1 MLLLASSSNCH
12 IKNRKTISK
21 FSFKNHTCTFLVNIT
36 ISVYFWVILVPFPFL
51 VKGKEWPD
59 RKETE
64 QIRKSKFITF
74 VIFSLFDLLLFV
86 YRAGHR
92 SFRGSVKI
100 KQTYEHLKENGDL
113 GTMNRTSASR
123 RAPDIDI
130 KLLQAKRQQAEMRRY
145 NIELSFKKDS
155 IKSVLNSVFF

>member
-1 MLLLASSSNCH
+1 MFYSN
-12 IKNRKTISK
+12 
-21 FSFKNHTCTFLVNIT
+21 
-36 ISVYFWVILVPFPFL
+36 
-51 VKGKEWPD
+51 
-59 RKETE
+59 
-64 QIRKSKFITF
+64 
-74 VIFSLFDLLLFV
+74 IF
-86 YRAGHR
+86 RAGHR

-145 NIELSFKKDS
+145 CKHLGSCDCISYEICILSKGINERKICVKIIRILTLRFFLFLVRVNSDVFA
-155 IKSVLNSVFF
+155 SVWFTRDTVLVSKTPLREKNENYNTNGFSKLKNKNRISM

>member
-1 MLLLASSSNCH
+1 MNQ
-12 IKNRKTISK
+12 
-21 FSFKNHTCTFLVNIT
+21 T
-36 ISVYFWVILVPFPFL
+36 ISVCFWVIPALFLFL
-51 VKGKEWPD
+51 VKEKAWLVKKEL
-59 RKETE
+59 E
-64 QIRKSKFITF
+64 QIRKSKFILTF
-74 VIFSLFDLLLFV
+74 SCISLSTIYFDFC
-86 YRAGHR
+86 RAGHR

-145 NIELSFKKDS
+145 FAQHTH
-155 IKSVLNSVFF
+155 